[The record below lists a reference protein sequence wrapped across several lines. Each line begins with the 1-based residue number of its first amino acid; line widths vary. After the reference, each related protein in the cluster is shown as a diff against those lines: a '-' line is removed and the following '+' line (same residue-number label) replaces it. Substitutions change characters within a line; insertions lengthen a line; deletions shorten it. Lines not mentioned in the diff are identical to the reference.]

1 MSTNYSSQSN
11 KTINVI
17 IVKIIAT
24 ITAPNSSAMLTI
36 LFPLRQERG
45 PKSPFVKYLTTNIY

>member
-36 LFPLRQERG
+36 LS
-45 PKSPFVKYLTTNIY
+45 SPQSSMYNK